1 MVKQNFIFTD
11 LTKIKF
17 ENLVNNIKILEGQ
30 KKVIN
35 EIRKQPMYL
44 SGINEIKMLNEEEFK
59 SVLGK
64 WLKSNVEINQL
75 LQDKNY
81 QQEFLEYK
89 SNLFP
94 I

>member
-1 MVKQNFIFTD
+1 
-11 LTKIKF
+11 
-17 ENLVNNIKILEGQ
+17 
-30 KKVIN
+30 
-35 EIRKQPMYL
+35 MYL

-89 SNLFP
+89 SNFLKYHSSKTLQE
-94 I
+94 